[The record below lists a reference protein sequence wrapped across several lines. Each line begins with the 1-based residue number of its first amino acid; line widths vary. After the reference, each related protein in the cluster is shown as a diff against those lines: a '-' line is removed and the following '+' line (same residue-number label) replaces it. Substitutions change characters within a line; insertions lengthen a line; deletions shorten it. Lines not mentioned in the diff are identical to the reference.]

1 MRYIVRAIKYFFTL
15 VIVLCLILFVMV
27 KLKLADGD
35 INTMFIHGYDSL
47 WQMALIVAAFAAVY
61 PAVGYGRRSVTAP
74 GSDEEIRP
82 VLDDVMESH
91 GYRIE
96 KEEDGVIRF
105 VRRSPAVR
113 AMKMW
118 EDRICVS
125 RKMDGYE
132 FEGRTKDMV
141 RVVSA
146 FEAKITRVID

>member
-15 VIVLCLILFVMV
+15 AIVLCLIVLVMV
-27 KLKLADGD
+27 KLKLVNGD

-61 PAVGYGRRSVTAP
+61 PAVGYGKRSVAAP

-82 VLDDVMESH
+82 VLDDVMEIH

-96 KEEDGVIRF
+96 KEDQEMVRF
-105 VRRSPAVR
+105 VKRSTAVR

-118 EDRICVS
+118 EDVIRVS
-125 RKMDGYE
+125 RKIDGYE
-132 FEGRTKDMV
+132 FEGRTKDVV

-146 FEAKITRVID
+146 FEAGINSGN